1 MHHVTVTPNLLWKAF
16 WGHGSFG
23 LDEREREAG
32 TSSVEAL
39 EMTRS

>member
-23 LDEREREAG
+23 LDERERLG
-32 TSSVEAL
+32 QVVWKNL
-39 EMTRS
+39 R